1 MYGVEGRVEPYTL
14 PLSMDLMILR
24 VMSLGNPDFGMLDIP
39 RLLSVSK
46 TINVTLDGKQ
56 GNGNEKF
63 ENCFYVLNDENAN
76 GLAFSLMSSN
86 RCIEFYAV
94 AQKGAEVFIYD
105 LGAKEPSRIGAGN
118 MTTTFVGDWI
128 EIAFA
133 LKNFILTI
141 KVKMHFLEADAYID
155 YMKSKGDALDLKRFA
170 LMNQIEKM
178 KFDLV
183 GRIFSIG
190 YFDKKDLVVFWYKS
204 QFAEMNIS
212 DGNFYIRIESG
223 TGEDPKCTAITLV
236 DENGDY
242 PNLDKY
248 KRLSLMVRMSSN
260 DDILT
265 IRNVDL
271 ICESNSEEIAYSFD
285 DGFNKIIFTANRR
298 INDIEDNPPYEMFT
312 AIEGFV

>member
-1 MYGVEGRVEPYTL
+1 
-14 PLSMDLMILR
+14 MILR
-24 VMSLGNPDFGMLDIP
+24 VMSLDNPDFGMLDIP
-39 RLLSVSK
+39 RLLLVSK
-46 TINVTLDGKQ
+46 TINVTLDGRE

-105 LGAKEPSRIGAGN
+105 LGAKEPSRVGAGN
-118 MTTTFVGDWI
+118 MTTTVVDEWI

-133 LKNFILTI
+133 LKSFVLTMKI
-141 KVKMHFLEADAYID
+141 KMHFLEADAYID
-155 YMKSKGDALDLKRFA
+155 YIKSKGDALGLKRFA

-190 YFDKKDLVVFWYKS
+190 YFDNKDLVVFWYKS
-204 QFAEMNIS
+204 QFAEMNVR

-223 TGEDPKCTAITLV
+223 AGENSKCTAITLV

-242 PNLDKY
+242 PDHDNY
-248 KRLSLMVRMSSN
+248 KRLSLMVRMSSS

-271 ICESNSEEIAYSFD
+271 ICDSNSEEIAYSFA
-285 DGFNKIIFTANRR
+285 DGFNKIIFTANRG

-312 AIEGFV
+312 VIKGFV